1 MRITNVQKKELADIA
16 KSKGLSTSLF
26 ITSGGNKIFQIKLK
40 EDVFSFSVEK
50 QLVDRYKIREIS
62 ISNLNENSAEVSWK
76 GVISRYRIWIEN
88 IAKEVKTKTGW
99 REETFENYLE
109 VEYSYESLNERF
121 SKSEKQKISKGLTEL
136 KGRVGRL
143 EIPETS
149 ITAINQKLDEL
160 NQKLDELSKFDWK
173 SSFIG
178 TIISLA
184 TTYIIPPE
192 VQGAIFNHIK
202 EVFSFLKK
210 LKE

>member
-1 MRITNVQKKELADIA
+1 M
-16 KSKGLSTSLF
+16 
-26 ITSGGNKIFQIKLK
+26 
-40 EDVFSFSVEK
+40 
-50 QLVDRYKIREIS
+50 
-62 ISNLNENSAEVSWK
+62 SWK

-99 REETFENYLE
+99 REESFENYLE

-136 KGRVGRL
+136 KRRVGRL

-149 ITAINQKLDEL
+149 ITAINQK
-160 NQKLDELSKFDWK
+160 NDELSKFDWK